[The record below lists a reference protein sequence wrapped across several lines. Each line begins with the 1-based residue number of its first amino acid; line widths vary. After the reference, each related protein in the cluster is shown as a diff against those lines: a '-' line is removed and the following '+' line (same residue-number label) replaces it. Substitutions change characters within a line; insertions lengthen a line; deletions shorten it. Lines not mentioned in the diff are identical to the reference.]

1 MMNDVAIA
9 VKRIIE
15 MESILDEALNSMDN
29 VDEDPD
35 ALLEYRSEIE
45 RLDEYYHGQE
55 WREDFA
61 LDEAG
66 LLPKDLKRGVLSEDG
81 IFDAL
86 ERYRELL
93 EEID

>member
-1 MMNDVAIA
+1 MMNNVAYA

-15 MESILDEALNSMDN
+15 MESILDEALNRMDN
-29 VDEDPD
+29 AEEAPE
-35 ALLEYRSEIE
+35 ALLDYKSEIE
-45 RLDEYYHGQE
+45 RIDEYYHGQE